1 MRKVKL
7 LRVTT
12 VSMSLRYLLRGQM
25 RFMASRGFEVIMA
38 SAKGRELEEVKSFEA
53 CRHKTFNLTRT
64 ITPFTDLL
72 TLCKLTLWL
81 KREKIEIIH
90 SHTPKAGLIAML
102 AGKLAKTPHRL
113 HTVAGIPWMEKQG
126 FRRWVFKSIDRLAYA
141 AATKVCPNSLNLKQ
155 FMIGERIVNEK
166 KLKVM
171 GQGSSNGIDA
181 SFFSPEAIPQS
192 KAELRAKM
200 NLAPGHFVYCFI
212 GRVVNDKG
220 MAELAAAF
228 QQLPKEV
235 RLLLIGPFE
244 DDLDP
249 IPEHARKFFET
260 DPAVQVLGYQNDVRP
275 FLKAADALVFPS
287 YREGFPNAPM
297 QAGAMGLPCI
307 VTDINGCN
315 EIIIEGQN
323 GLLVPVKNT
332 QLLKE
337 KMLLLAQDEK
347 LYRALQANARRLI
360 TERFEQQYVWHEIY
374 REYQSLMG

>member
-7 LRVTT
+7 LRITT
-12 VSMSLRYLLRGQM
+12 VPMSLRYLLRGQM

-53 CRHKTFNLTRT
+53 CRHKAFNLTRT
-64 ITPFTDLL
+64 ITPFADLV
-72 TLCKLTLWL
+72 TLCKLTQWL

-102 AGKLAKTPHRL
+102 AGKLAKTSHRL

-126 FRRWVFKSIDRLAYA
+126 LRRWMLKSIDRLAYA
-141 AATKVCPNSLNLKQ
+141 AATKVYPNSLNLKQ
-155 FMIGERIVNEK
+155 FMISEGMVKEK
-166 KLKVM
+166 KLRVM
-171 GQGSSNGIDA
+171 GRGSSNGIDT

-200 NLAPGHFVYCFI
+200 NLALSHFVYCFI

-235 RLLLIGPFE
+235 KLLLIGPFE
-244 DDLDP
+244 DDLDR
-249 IPEHARKFFET
+249 IPESAKKIFET
-260 DPAVQVLGYQNDVRP
+260 DSRVQVLGYQNDVRP

-287 YREGFPNAPM
+287 YREGFPNVPM

-323 GLLVPVKNT
+323 GLLVPVKNAKI
-332 QLLKE
+332 LKE
-337 KMLLLAQDEK
+337 KMLLLTQDKK
-347 LYRALQANARRLI
+347 LYRTLQSNARRLI
-360 TERFEQQYVWHEIY
+360 TERFEQKYVWHEIY
-374 REYQSLMG
+374 REYQLLMG